1 MDNNNTPITTPNK
14 DNEQTSSVT
23 SAEAVTP
30 TVQETSTVNNLNDVE
45 KNDAKNEKK
54 KNIIF
59 YAIYAIVLIFVI
71 ACIVF
76 FLLTEMNKKSD
87 SDNTQKPGTDQVE
100 NTEQNDQ
107 DGTTTPE
114 DNQQPETPI
123 ETVDLAS
130 WNGVY
135 TLGKTKITINQSG
148 LDLVTVSIVDEDG
161 ALTAFDTE
169 VESDNKINYAD
180 DFFGEETSVV
190 IEKTDNGIKITSSS
204 SDSNSS
210 LNKIS
215 GSYTKT
221 VFTPYGWSGNYVN
234 GDITIIINE
243 IDKDYVSCS
252 VIKGMS
258 VASFTIDKVS
268 ATELTYEDKIDQ
280 ELVTITKTDNGINV
294 TASAADKD
302 SILSSINGTYTLK

>member
-45 KNDAKNEKK
+45 KNDTKNEKK

-87 SDNTQKPGTDQVE
+87 SDNTKKPGTDQVE

-302 SILSSINGTYTLK
+302 SILSGINGTYTLK